1 MAIVNA
7 IEPRKLCSDG
17 KLFGCESIF
26 ALREWLNHNLAD
38 HVSPRR
44 LFAVALLSAQW
55 LLGNAHI
62 EQIPAWVIVSI
73 KITFRLSILLKEP
86 TRLRSQRRVRP
97 VGPKSLQEGEVRI
110 EKGCDERDFAHV

>member
-73 KITFRLSILLKEP
+73 KITFRLSTLLEEQ
-86 TRLRSQRRVRP
+86 TRLCGNVFEQTKAALESWSIALRT
-97 VGPKSLQEGEVRI
+97 
-110 EKGCDERDFAHV
+110 